1 MNNLDTSTHKR
12 PIYYLLILLVI
23 FTACTSE
30 ADDNSTRLK
39 HEFSDA
45 FLIGTAMNRR
55 QIYGDDT
62 SSIKIIKTHFN
73 SLTPENI
80 TKWQVIHPEPGE
92 FNFEPADKFVEFG
105 EKNNMFMVG
114 HTLVWH
120 SQTPGWVFEDKEGNP
135 LDRESMLERMRD
147 HIHTVVGRYKG
158 RIHGW
163 DVVNEALNEDG
174 TLRESP
180 WYRIIGRDYLV
191 KAFEYA
197 READPDAELYYNDY
211 NLEKPEKREGAI
223 KLVNYL
229 RENGAPVTGIGTQ
242 SHLHLKTPSLQEIEK
257 TIIDFAALGIDVM
270 ITELEIDVLPYP
282 TGYQQGADISSI
294 VRDEETINPYTDGLP
309 DDLQKELAQRYRDVF
324 EVYLKHKDV
333 ITRVTFWG
341 VNDGN
346 SWKNNYPA
354 RGRTN
359 HPLLF
364 DREWQ
369 PKPAFDEVVDIARK
383 MQ

>member
-1 MNNLDTSTHKR
+1 MNIFNTITPQRH
-12 PIYYLLILLVI
+12 IYFLLILLLI
-23 FTACTSE
+23 LSACTSE
-30 ADDNSTRLK
+30 AGNNSPRLK

-62 SSIKIIKTHFN
+62 SSIEIIKTHFN

-80 TKWQVIHPEPGE
+80 TKWQVIHPKPGE

-105 EKNNMFMVG
+105 ETNDMFMVG

-120 SQTPGWVFEDKEGNP
+120 SQTPGWVFQDEEGNP
-135 LDRESMLERMRD
+135 LDRESMLERMRE

-174 TLRESP
+174 SLRESP
-180 WYRIIGRDYLV
+180 WYRIIGRDYLI

-197 READPDAELYYNDY
+197 HEADPDAELYYNDY
-211 NLEKPEKREGAI
+211 NLEKPEKRSGAI
-223 KLVNYL
+223 DLIKYL
-229 RENGAPVTGIGTQ
+229 QENGAPVTGIGTQ

-257 TIIDFAALGIDVM
+257 TITDFAALGIDVM

-282 TGYQQGADISSI
+282 TGYQQGADLSSI
-294 VRDEETINPYTDGLP
+294 IRDEEGLNPYTDGLP
-309 DDLQKELAQRYRDVF
+309 DDVQKELAQRYKDVF

-369 PKPAFDEVVDIARK
+369 SKPAFYEVVDIART

>member
-1 MNNLDTSTHKR
+1 MNNFNNSTPQR
-12 PIYYLLILLVI
+12 LIYYLLMLLVI
-23 FTACTSE
+23 FPACTSE
-30 ADDNSTRLK
+30 PDDNSIRLK

-62 SSIKIIKTHFN
+62 SSIEIIKTHFN

-80 TKWQVIHPEPGE
+80 TKWQVIHPKPGE

-105 EKNNMFMVG
+105 ESNNMNMIG

-120 SQTPGWVFEDKEGNP
+120 SQTPGWVFENEEGNS
-135 LDRESMLERMRD
+135 LDRESMLERMRE

-180 WYRIIGRDYLV
+180 WFRIIGRDYLV

-223 KLVNYL
+223 DLIKYL
-229 RENGAPVTGIGTQ
+229 QENGAPVTGIGTQ

-257 TIIDFAALGIDVM
+257 TITDFAALGIDVM

-282 TGYQQGADISSI
+282 TGYQQGADLSNI
-294 VRDEETINPYTDGLP
+294 VRDEEAINPYTDGLP
-309 DDLQKELAQRYRDVF
+309 DDVQKELAQRYRDIF

-369 PKPAFDEVVDIARK
+369 PKPAFDEVVDIARTIK
-383 MQ
+383 